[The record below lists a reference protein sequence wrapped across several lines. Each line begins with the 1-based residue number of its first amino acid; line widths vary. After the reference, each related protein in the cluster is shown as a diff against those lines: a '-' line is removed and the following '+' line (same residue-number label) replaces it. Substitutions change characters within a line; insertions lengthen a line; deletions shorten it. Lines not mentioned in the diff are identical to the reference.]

1 MTNTFVE
8 ERGNPAAEPE
18 RVDGTAESRLYA
30 VRSRTAWHLTETE
43 ALVAADV
50 ALGRAP
56 RAIAEERGVSV
67 HTVRTQLKRVL
78 AKSGCHRQVELAV
91 RIRQL

>member
-1 MTNTFVE
+1 MIDALVGE
-8 ERGNPAAEPE
+8 SEGLA
-18 RVDGTAESRLYA
+18 VDGAAGNGAADGVMYA
-30 VRSRTAWHLTETE
+30 ARSRSAWRLTETE

-50 ALGRAP
+50 ALGHAP
-56 RAIAEERGVSV
+56 RMIALHRGVSV

-91 RIRQL
+91 RIREL